1 MRSGRALAVIMLG
14 LAVLGAPL
22 QAIGIRRN
30 LAPAPGPPLTVQV
43 ELRDQGEMVI
53 DQPLTGLIRRM
64 GQVTVERDRYAIQ
77 PGPLGGEDAFGQ
89 RTIYRVE
96 LGLAANRPEHQGVVL
111 TVRLHRQQSEMI
123 GGYYRPKCSPLPVN
137 NYGETITRQVFVK
150 RGAVQ
155 DVPALPGLK
164 LRLTL
169 Q

>member
-1 MRSGRALAVIMLG
+1 MRPGRALAGIVLG

-30 LAPAPGPPLTVQV
+30 VAPAPGPPLTVQV
-43 ELRDQGEMVI
+43 ELQDQGEVVI
-53 DQPLTGLIRRM
+53 DQRLTGLIRRM
-64 GQVTVERDRYAIQ
+64 GEVAVERDRYAIQ
-77 PGPLGGEDAFGQ
+77 PCPLGGEDAFGR

-96 LGLAANRPEHQGVVL
+96 LGLAADRPDHQGVVL
-111 TVRLHRQQSEMI
+111 TVRLHRQQSEMV
-123 GGYYRPKCSPLPVN
+123 GGYYRPKCSTLPVN
-137 NYGETITRQVFVK
+137 NYGEGITRQVFVK

-155 DVPALPGLK
+155 DVPALPGLR